1 MGEWK
6 ERFSEYTKN
15 VTNQFHCIRENKFS
29 CREIAILANLAL
41 VGMLQVRLSQIH
53 VDTRVY
59 KKFENMGGLG

>member
-15 VTNQFHCIRENKFS
+15 VTNQFHCIWENKFS
-29 CREIAILANLAL
+29 CREIAILALI
-41 VGMLQVRLSQIH
+41 GMLQVRLSQIH

-59 KKFENMGGLG
+59 KNFENMGSLG